1 MVMVVRNHSLT
12 TFYKLHKVMGLTVDN
27 MIAPM
32 DVKRGKMLLDDILN
46 GGNFGHYDK
55 HHVLGHNFL
64 RLFRDARLLRYYSA
78 EALSEPIFRVRLFLW
93 RLKFQKK

>member
-1 MVMVVRNHSLT
+1 MVMVVRDHSLT
-12 TFYKLHKVMGLTVDN
+12 TFSKLHKVMGLTEDK

-64 RLFRDARLLRYYSA
+64 RLYRDVRLLRYYPA
-78 EALSEPIFRVRLFLW
+78 EALSEPICRTWHILCRM
-93 RLKFQKK
+93 KNKK